1 MIYPSSHSSK
11 NGALMETE
19 QKVLGT
25 GWIRVRERVKD
36 QAQVVSLIHSGG
48 KVNRNGQVNR
58 KGWFGQPMRNS
69 VLDSMSLCY
78 C

>member
-1 MIYPSSHSSK
+1 M
-11 NGALMETE
+11 
-19 QKVLGT
+19 
-25 GWIRVRERVKD
+25 RERVKD

-48 KVNRNGQVNR
+48 KVNRNGQVRR

-69 VLDSMSLCY
+69 VLDLMSLCY